1 MNQQVGRYTVLSQ
14 LGRGGMGVVYLA
26 EDPLLTRQVAIKTVD
41 LGVDDPGDREF
52 MRGRLLRDARAAA
65 VLSHPNI
72 VSVHDVL
79 EEGPTAYLVM
89 EYVAGESLAARLK
102 NGTPDAP
109 TTLRIL
115 RQMASALDYA
125 HSRGVIHR
133 DIKPGNVMLD
143 ASGTAKIMD
152 FGIARISD
160 TRTVTPTGMVMG
172 TVEFMAPEQ
181 IKGEPMDG
189 RADQFS
195 LAAVAYQMLTG
206 STLFG
211 QHTLATLAYKMVNE
225 APVAVT
231 ARNAAL
237 PPAVD
242 AVLNQALSKSP
253 TDRYGTCTDFI
264 EALDLALFAKT
275 PPTTVLLTETT
286 RQTVL
291 PAPSAHPAKR
301 LALTLLAAGLAIA
314 AISSAL
320 VVWKPWVKATTPSR
334 SDLTATSPSTVP
346 EPKAARPLHPTRKA
360 TTAPVAESRPPEEK
374 SVAVPQTE
382 TPPETLPEEPP
393 AKTNGPLVPPKAA
406 QQFQLGLS
414 QIRTGDDEGAIQSF
428 TAAIAAY
435 PAYAQAYHHLA
446 AAHQLLEQN
455 EYSIRDYT
463 EALRLDPR
471 EPLAYAGLGVCL
483 VRMRRDDEAFAAF
496 NHALELK
503 PDLATALNGRGGVYF
518 RRKQFLLALRDY
530 DAAINA
536 NPRFG
541 PAYMNRAH
549 ARQAMGDA
557 AGAAADLKME
567 RQLRQGR
574 K

>member
-1 MNQQVGRYTVLSQ
+1 
-14 LGRGGMGVVYLA
+14 MGVVYLA
-26 EDPLLTRQVAIKTVD
+26 EDPLLTRKVAIKTVD
-41 LGVDDPGDREF
+41 LGVDDAADREF

-79 EEGPTAYLVM
+79 EDGPTAYLVM

-102 NGTPDAP
+102 NGTPDTP
-109 TTLRIL
+109 TSLRIL

-143 ASGTAKIMD
+143 ASGGAKIMD
-152 FGIARISD
+152 FGIARITD

-172 TVEFMAPEQ
+172 TIEFMAPEQ

-195 LAAVAYQMLTG
+195 LAAVAYQMMTG

-242 AVLNQALSKSP
+242 AVLNKALSKSP
-253 TDRYGTCTDFI
+253 ADRYGTCTEFVD
-264 EALDLALFAKT
+264 ALDQVLSGKA
-275 PPTTVLLTETT
+275 PPTTVLLSETT

-291 PAPSAHPAKR
+291 PAQSTQPAKR
-301 LALTLLAAGLAIA
+301 LALTLLAAGLGVAVL
-314 AISSAL
+314 SSVL
-320 VVWKPWVKATTPSR
+320 VVWKPWVKATTAARP
-334 SDLTATSPSTVP
+334 DLTATSATSVP
-346 EPKAARPLHPTRKA
+346 VHEPKATRPPHPAKKA
-360 TTAPVAESRPPEEK
+360 TTETVAESRPPEETPV
-374 SVAVPQTE
+374 SLPRTE
-382 TPPETLPEEPP
+382 APPPPEKLPEPPP
-393 AKTNGPLVPPKAA
+393 AKTTGPLIPPKAT
-406 QQFQLGLS
+406 QQFQLGMEQLKA
-414 QIRTGDDEGAIQSF
+414 GDDAAAIQSF
-428 TAAIAAY
+428 TAAIALY
-435 PAYAQAYHHLA
+435 PGFAQAYHNRGTARQRLD
-446 AAHQLLEQN
+446 QN
-455 EYSIRDYT
+455 EEAIRDYS
-463 EALRLDPR
+463 EAVRLNPH
-471 EPLAYAGLGVCL
+471 EPLAFAGLGVCL
-483 VRMRRDDEAFAAF
+483 VRLRRDDEAFAAF

-503 PDLATALNGRGGVYF
+503 PDLATALNGRGGVHF

-530 DAAINA
+530 DAAISA
-536 NPRFG
+536 NPRFA
-541 PAYMNRAH
+541 PAYLNRAH
-549 ARQAMGDA
+549 ARQAIGDA

-567 RQLRQGR
+567 RQLKQQE